1 MEQKHLLSV
10 NLTEDKTNVYY
21 DDTPFTAARLSP
33 ETRKAHE
40 ASADEVHKILMKSLK
55 LPLLIAGYILIG
67 IGLIVLCGFLGALP
81 EAGFMKALQNG
92 KWLLIGG
99 AVLAAIG
106 GGLLWYHKKTTQ
118 SSEKDSD
125 SEELTPEEDA
135 SFRVLENTARQ
146 VQFELDLPD
155 EDGLTEIE
163 LLPYQ
168 YKVASDGTSK
178 ESLKNGCFANSVLFF
193 WKEEDTLCL
202 TDYDCTVKIPLS
214 AIEGYYTVN
223 EKYKIAMWWKDEEYD
238 KEPYA
243 AYKIKEDNEGN
254 YKLGTYYRVIIRHGE
269 DSFEM
274 RIPCYDFPAFQGLVD
289 VPCLDGQSQ
298 F

>member
-1 MEQKHLLSV
+1 LEQKHLLSV

-21 DDTPFTAARLSP
+21 DDTPFTAARLTP

-40 ASADEVHKILMKSLK
+40 ASADEVHKILMKGMK
-55 LPLLIAGYILIG
+55 LPLLFAGYILIG
-67 IGLIVLCGFLGALP
+67 IGLVVLCAFLGALP
-81 EAGFMKALQNG
+81 EAGFTKALQNG

-99 AVLAAIG
+99 AALAAVG
-106 GGLLWYHKKTTQ
+106 GGLLWYHKKST
-118 SSEKDSD
+118 KRANDND
-125 SEELTPEEDA
+125 SEDLTPEEDA

-155 EDGLTEIE
+155 EDDLTEIE
-163 LLPYQ
+163 LLPYH
-168 YKVASDGTSK
+168 YKKSADGTAK
-178 ESLKNGCFANSVLFF
+178 ESMKNGCFANSVLFF

-202 TDYDCTVKIPLS
+202 TDYDCTVKVPVS

-223 EKYKIAMWWKDEEYD
+223 KAYKIAMWWKDEEYD

-243 AYKIKEDNEGN
+243 AYKIKVDNEGN
-254 YKLGTYYRVIIRHGE
+254 YKLGTYYRVIIRDGE

-274 RIPCYDFPAFQGLVD
+274 RIPCYDFSAFQGFVD
-289 VPCLDGQSQ
+289 IPCLDGQGQ
-298 F
+298 I